1 MKTPQVPHGVLD
13 PKTGK
18 EITTPLGLPRT
29 DLVDQFIEAA
39 HKTVDFV
46 DYIAS
51 QVAIAKKL
59 GIYDLGAT
67 RAECKEACLIYL
79 VALATNGEKLGIAPL
94 EDWSWDRERIRL
106 VLEEVLN
113 CKEKGG

>member
-18 EITTPLGLPRT
+18 EITTPLGLLT
-29 DLVDQFIEAA
+29 EAA

-46 DYIAS
+46 DYIEDFYGKES
-51 QVAIAKKL
+51 

-67 RAECKEACLIYL
+67 RQDCKEACLIYL
-79 VALATNGEKLGIAPL
+79 IALATNGEELGTWG
-94 EDWSWDRERIRL
+94 DGDTVDRERVRV
-106 VLEEVLN
+106 VLEEILN
-113 CKEKGG
+113 YKEKI